1 MWGGG
6 YFCMGSPPGPTPL
19 RALWRAA
26 DPLLPP
32 TRIALTAAALGPAPT
47 IAGEQAVPQPPLA
60 VAGPRVTV
68 ARLAYVKTEDKL
80 QLRASSYYL
89 YVQRVFIRVS

>member
-1 MWGGG
+1 
-6 YFCMGSPPGPTPL
+6 MGSLPGPTPL

-32 TRIALTAAALGPAPT
+32 TRIALTAAALGPAQT
-47 IAGEQAVPQPPLA
+47 MVGEQAVPQPPLA

-68 ARLAYVKTEDKL
+68 ALVHAMVHAHKARCGQGKTQNRKVRRYGL
-80 QLRASSYYL
+80 LK
-89 YVQRVFIRVS
+89 

>member
-1 MWGGG
+1 
-6 YFCMGSPPGPTPL
+6 MGSLPGPTPL

-32 TRIALTAAALGPAPT
+32 TRIALTAAALGPAQT
-47 IAGEQAVPQPPLA
+47 MVGEQAVPQPPLA

-68 ARLAYVKTEDKL
+68 ARPSVD
-80 QLRASSYYL
+80 
-89 YVQRVFIRVS
+89 F